1 MKKLLI
7 LVLITVQSTTSMAQ
21 EQAFWND
28 IQAFKQQD
36 SIQKPPLRPILFIGS
51 SSFTMWKDLQSDF
64 PGYTI
69 LNRGFG
75 GSSLLDLIRYKQEI
89 ITKYKPKQIVMY
101 CGEND
106 FAASDTVS
114 VNTVVGRFTSL
125 FLYIQSKFKD
135 IPFVYVSMKPSPSR
149 YALLPKYTAANNI
162 IQQYLKKFKNTNFVD
177 VYQAMLMEDGS
188 PRLDIFLE
196 DNLHMN
202 KAGYSIWQ
210 KLIAPHL
217 KK

>member
-7 LVLITVQSTTSMAQ
+7 LVLITVQSATSMAQ

-36 SIQKPPLRPILFIGS
+36 SIQKPPLQPILFIGS

-75 GSSLLDLIRYKQEI
+75 GSSLLDLIRYKQEV
-89 ITKYKPKQIVMY
+89 ITKYNPKQIVMY

-114 VNTVVGRFTSL
+114 VKTVFDRFTSL

-135 IPFVYVSMKPSPSR
+135 IPFVYVAMKPSPSR
-149 YALLPKYTAANNI
+149 YLLLPKYTAANKL

-177 VYQAMLMEDGS
+177 VYQPMLMEAGS
-188 PRLDIFLE
+188 PRLDIFLD

-210 KLIAPHL
+210 KLIGPHL